1 MENVTTPTTIS
12 TDLYERFW
20 WLAPKYFKELSSRPK
35 YLVAIESSIMLI
47 ITITAFFGNSLV
59 CLTLV
64 RNPKLC
70 TATNLLILML
80 AATDM
85 LTACLPLTVA
95 TIVLIKGKWIV
106 EVNPLDVKNF
116 LCQFQGIIA
125 PALTGFSLHI
135 MALTAINRY
144 ICVVRQRLYRQLFS
158 RKATCLMILADGII
172 ILSLASIPCPSGF
185 ANITLDPRRAMFF
198 TFLSQKSSQ
207 VIAAMLLIINVVT
220 PMILITFSYYRVF
233 KKIRSSSFQVDINS
247 GTSDSPQS
255 TTATT
260 TSKIQE
266 VKITKT
272 VFAVLLGYLT
282 CWIPVIVC
290 DNLSFNMINPRFPR
304 QGELVFTYFLSLSS
318 AINPFIYGST
328 SRALRKELWAT
339 IYDCKQ
345 KLHNLNP
352 F

>member
-1 MENVTTPTTIS
+1 MIMENVTTPTTNS
-12 TDLYERFW
+12 TNLYETFW

-47 ITITAFFGNSLV
+47 ITITAFCGNSLV

-64 RNPKLC
+64 RNPRLR
-70 TATNLLILML
+70 TATNVLILTL

-106 EVNPLDVKNF
+106 EVDPLDVKNF
-116 LCQFQGIIA
+116 LCQFQGTIT

-144 ICVVRQRLYRQLFS
+144 VCVVRQRLYNKLFS
-158 RKATCLMILADGII
+158 QKATCLVILADGII
-172 ILSLASIPCPSGF
+172 IISLASISYPAGF
-185 ANITLDPRRAMFF
+185 AKITLDPRRAMCF
-198 TFLSQKSSQ
+198 TTFQPNSSQ
-207 VIAAMLLIINVVT
+207 IISTMFLIINVAV
-220 PMILITFSYYRVF
+220 PMILIMFSYYRVF
-233 KKIRSSSFQVDINS
+233 KKIRSSSFQVAINS
-247 GTSDSPQS
+247 KTSDSPQS
-255 TTATT
+255 TAITT

-282 CWIPVIVC
+282 CWIPVVVC
-290 DNLSFNMINPRFPR
+290 DQLSFKMVNPRFPR
-304 QGELVFTYFLSLSS
+304 QGELVFTYFFSLSS
-318 AINPFIYGST
+318 AINPFIYGTT
-328 SRALRKELWAT
+328 SRALRQELRAT
-339 IYDCKQ
+339 IYRRKR
-345 KLHNLNP
+345 
-352 F
+352 

>member
-1 MENVTTPTTIS
+1 MENVTTPTTNS

-20 WLAPKYFKELSSRPK
+20 WLAPKYFKELSLRPK
-35 YLVAIESSIMLI
+35 YLVAVESSVMFI
-47 ITITAFFGNSLV
+47 ITITAFCGNSLV
-59 CLTLV
+59 CFTLA
-64 RNPKLC
+64 RNPRLR
-70 TATNLLILML
+70 TSTNLLILVL

-95 TIVLIKGKWIV
+95 TVVLIKGKWIV

-116 LCQFQGIIA
+116 PCQFQGIIA

-144 ICVVRQRLYRQLFS
+144 ICVVHQRLYNQLFS
-158 RKATCLMILADGII
+158 RKGTCLVILADGIL
-172 ILSLASIPCPSGF
+172 ILSLTLIPYPAGF
-185 ANITLDPRRAMFF
+185 ANITFDPRRAMCFT
-198 TFLSQKSSQ
+198 TFLEPKSSQ
-207 VIAAMLLIINVVT
+207 VITSTFFIIFVVV
-220 PMILITFSYYRVF
+220 PMIVITFSYYRVF
-233 KKIRSSSFQVDINS
+233 KKIRSSSFRNHAVNAK
-247 GTSDSPQS
+247 TSNSPQS
-255 TTATT
+255 TAATT

-290 DNLSFNMINPRFPR
+290 DQLSFNMINPRFPR
-304 QGELVFTYFLSLSS
+304 QGELVTTYFFCLSS
-318 AINPFIYGST
+318 AINPFIYGTT

-339 IYDCKQ
+339 IYHCK
-345 KLHNLNP
+345 K
-352 F
+352 

>member
-1 MENVTTPTTIS
+1 MENVTTPTTNS
-12 TDLYERFW
+12 TDLYEKFW

-35 YLVAIESSIMLI
+35 YLVAIESSIMVI
-47 ITITAFFGNSLV
+47 ITISAFFGNSLV

-64 RNPKLC
+64 RNPRLR

-95 TIVLIKGKWIV
+95 TVVLIKGKWIV
-106 EVNPLDVKNF
+106 EVNPFDVKNF
-116 LCQFQGIIA
+116 PCQFQGIIA
-125 PALTGFSLHI
+125 PALAGFSLHI

-144 ICVVRQRLYRQLFS
+144 ICVVRQRLYNQLFS
-158 RKATCLMILADGII
+158 RKATCLVILVDGMI
-172 ILSLASIPCPSGF
+172 ILSLTSISYPAGF
-185 ANITLDPRRAMFF
+185 AKITLDPRRAMCFT
-198 TFLSQKSSQ
+198 TFLQPKSSQ
-207 VIAAMLLIINVVT
+207 VIATMFLIINVAI
-220 PMILITFSYYRVF
+220 PMSLITFSYYRVF
-233 KKIRSSSFQVDINS
+233 KKIRSSSFQVAMINLK
-247 GTSDSPQS
+247 TSDSPQS
-255 TTATT
+255 TTTTT

-290 DNLSFNMINPRFPR
+290 DNLSFNMTNPRFPR
-304 QGELVFTYFLSLSS
+304 QGELVFTYFFSLSS
-318 AINPFIYGST
+318 AINPFIYGTT

-339 IYDCKQ
+339 IYHCK
-345 KLHNLNP
+345 KKNRAT
-352 F
+352 

>member
-1 MENVTTPTTIS
+1 MENYTTPPTNS

-47 ITITAFFGNSLV
+47 ITITAFCGNSLV

-64 RNPKLC
+64 RNPRLR
-70 TATNLLILML
+70 TATNLLILVL

-95 TIVLIKGKWIV
+95 TILLIKGKWIV

-116 LCQFQGIIA
+116 PCQLQGIIV

-135 MALTAINRY
+135 IALTAINRY
-144 ICVVRQRLYRQLFS
+144 ICVVNNQLFS
-158 RKATCLMILADGII
+158 RKATCLVILADSML
-172 ILSLASIPCPSGF
+172 ILSLTLIPYPAGF
-185 ANITLDPRRAMFF
+185 AKITLDPRRAMCFT
-198 TFLSQKSSQ
+198 TFLQPISSQ
-207 VIAAMLLIINVVT
+207 VITSTFFIIFVVV
-220 PMILITFSYYRVF
+220 PMIVITFSYYRVF
-233 KKIRSSSFQVDINS
+233 KKVRSSSFKNAVNS
-247 GTSDSPQS
+247 KTSESSQS
-255 TTATT
+255 RAATT
-260 TSKIQE
+260 TSKIKE

-290 DNLSFNMINPRFPR
+290 DQLSFNMINPRFPR
-304 QGELVFTYFLSLSS
+304 QGELVTTYFFCLSS
-318 AINPFIYGST
+318 AINPFIYGTT

-339 IYDCKQ
+339 IYRCK
-345 KLHNLNP
+345 K
-352 F
+352 

>member
-1 MENVTTPTTIS
+1 MENVTTPTANS

-20 WLAPKYFKELSSRPK
+20 WLAPKYFKELSSRPT
-35 YLVAIESSIMLI
+35 YLVATESSIMLI

-64 RNPKLC
+64 RSQRLR

-80 AATDM
+80 ATTDM

-116 LCQFQGIIA
+116 PCQFQGIIA

-135 MALTAINRY
+135 MTLTAINRY
-144 ICVVRQRLYRQLFS
+144 ICVVHQRLYKQLFS
-158 RKATCLMILADGII
+158 RKATCLVILADGMI
-172 ILSLASIPCPSGF
+172 ILSLALISYPAGF
-185 ANITLDPRRAMFF
+185 ANITFDPRRAMCFT
-198 TFLSQKSSQ
+198 TFLQPKSSQ
-207 VIAAMLLIINVVT
+207 VIATMFLIINVAI
-220 PMILITFSYYRVF
+220 PIILITFSYYRVF
-233 KKIRSSSFQVDINS
+233 KKIRSSSFQVAINS
-247 GTSDSPQS
+247 RTSDSPQS
-255 TTATT
+255 T

-304 QGELVFTYFLSLSS
+304 QGELVFTYFFCLSS
-318 AINPFIYGST
+318 AINPFIYGT
-328 SRALRKELWAT
+328 TNRALRKELWAT
-339 IYDCKQ
+339 IYHCK
-345 KLHNLNP
+345 K
-352 F
+352 